1 MRNRLVHWHEG
12 MFLRPQHFQA
22 ADRHWEEQVA
32 VSSQWDHAY
41 NYGLRSVELSQDAL
55 ANYHVQLTACEARM
69 RDGTLISVAA
79 GQAPDRVDLKAAFAA
94 GSSVTVYLALPKLAM
109 GRANV
114 GTQAADDHRY
124 VVHTLAVQDESQGG
138 NDQEIQF
145 LNTAARLLLSTQTAT
160 GFELLPIARICRA
173 GQQEAT
179 PELDDDYFPPLL
191 SIDAWSPL
199 AMDIVRAIYDIIG
212 RKIEV
217 LSARVAERGI
227 NLTSQEPGDL
237 DDLLMLSLLNQ
248 SYAVLHCLTFAQGVH
263 PFDCYSELCRV
274 VGMLAIFD
282 PTRRVTDIPPYD
294 HDDLARIFKWIKAR
308 IDALLGTTQKLD
320 YEQRYFVGTERGMQV
335 TIKPEWLHSGWQWF
349 VGVNGQNITEQACR
363 DLLRPGKLD
372 WKMGSSQQ
380 VDLIFKHGMPGVEQ
394 IELLQAPRAL
404 PARRGWI
411 YYELKRENAAWKD
424 VLATQTLALRFKTE
438 LIGNL
443 DSLQGQRKLEVLLA
457 DQRAVLEFALFA
469 VPTTKQP

>member
-1 MRNRLVHWHEG
+1 MRNRAVYWHEG

-22 ADRHWEEQVA
+22 ADRHWEEQIA
-32 VSSQWDHAY
+32 NSSQWDKAY
-41 NYGLRSVELSQDAL
+41 NYGLRSIELSRDAL
-55 ANYHVQLTACEARM
+55 ANYQVQLTACEARM
-69 RDGTLISVAA
+69 RDGTLLAFAA
-79 GQAPDRVDLKAAFAA
+79 GQAPDRVDLKPSFAVESA
-94 GSSVTVYLALPKLAM
+94 VTVYLAVPKLAL
-109 GRANV
+109 GRPNV
-114 GTQAADDHRY
+114 GVQAADDHRY
-124 VVHTLAVQDESQGG
+124 VVETLAVQDESHGG

-145 LNTAARLLLSTQTAT
+145 LNTTVRLVLSTQAAT

-179 PELDDDYFPPLL
+179 PELDDDYIPPVLT
-191 SIDAWSPL
+191 IDAWSPL
-199 AMDIVRAIYDIIG
+199 GVDIVRAIYDIIG

-217 LSARVAERGI
+217 LSARVAERSI
-227 NLTSQEPGDL
+227 RLTSQEPGDL

-248 SYAVLHCLTFAQGVH
+248 AYTVLHCLTFAQGVH
-263 PFDCYSELCRV
+263 PFVCYCELCRV

-282 PTRRVTDIPPYD
+282 PARRVTDIPQYD

-308 IDALLGTTQKLD
+308 IETLLGTTQKLD
-320 YEQRYFVGTERGMQV
+320 YEQRFFVGTERGMQV
-335 TIKPEWLHSGWQWF
+335 SLKPEWLHSGWQWF
-349 VGVNGQNITEQACR
+349 VGVNGQNITENECR

-404 PARRGWI
+404 PASRGWV
-411 YYELKRENAAWKD
+411 YYEVKRENAAWKD
-424 VLATQTLALRFKTE
+424 VLATQTLALRYKTE

-443 DSLQGQRKLEVLLA
+443 DSLQGQRKLEVLLG
-457 DQRAVLEFALFA
+457 DRRAVLEFALFA
-469 VPTTKQP
+469 VPTSKQ